1 MKKFAPALLVVFMLT
16 LSSSAFAR
24 GGYYHHTPYHGHHG
38 YDGLA
43 GLAAGLLLGTVITSI
58 LLTPQPREVYVSRY
72 QTLQP
77 EIIAHP
83 PRVCVEERRVSGEWQ
98 VNPSDGARVWTSFP
112 YPMKRSFQVPCY

>member
-1 MKKFAPALLVVFMLT
+1 MKKLAPVLLVVLILT

-24 GGYYHHTPYHGHHG
+24 GGYYHHNPYHGHHG

-58 LLTPQPREVYVSRY
+58 LLTPHPREVYVSRY

-77 EIIAHP
+77 EIIVQP
-83 PRVCVEERRVSGEWQ
+83 LRVCAEERRVSGEWQ
-98 VNPSDGARVWTSFP
+98 VSPSDDTRVWTSFA